1 MPLHTLQEQKVVEK
15 LLVERPKRRKAN
27 KTLFRLAEQG
37 FGALT
42 ANNIITYSQTD
53 FAYIATIIDKQN
65 ISDDKIQ
72 LTQLTPTSN
81 RLEVAQYRT
90 DEKWSQAKVFAQQV
104 LIVGMDCSVP
114 LLKPISNES
123 VSHTA
128 QNNLGHYDMP
138 STSIGV
144 LPSVLPE
151 FLDITR
157 FKKVIIIENG
167 QLMTHWWQWQDRLP
181 ANWKSAL
188 LVYRGH
194 GNNLAWLSNILPKL
208 PTACEVL
215 LSFDVDLSGLRMI
228 NHYAKQCTGKVSV
241 LLPKI
246 VLTSSPIIPPYN
258 QPHKVTEQ
266 INATTTSSLLEPLQS
281 IYQVLID
288 HNLALMQEH
297 LLQDTTVE
305 WIEIDL

>member
-1 MPLHTLQEQKVVEK
+1 MMITLTLQEQKVVEK

-128 QNNLGHYDMP
+128 QNNLGHY
-138 STSIGV
+138 V
-144 LPSVLPE
+144 
-151 FLDITR
+151 
-157 FKKVIIIENG
+157 
-167 QLMTHWWQWQDRLP
+167 
-181 ANWKSAL
+181 
-188 LVYRGH
+188 
-194 GNNLAWLSNILPKL
+194 
-208 PTACEVL
+208 
-215 LSFDVDLSGLRMI
+215 
-228 NHYAKQCTGKVSV
+228 
-241 LLPKI
+241 
-246 VLTSSPIIPPYN
+246 
-258 QPHKVTEQ
+258 
-266 INATTTSSLLEPLQS
+266 
-281 IYQVLID
+281 
-288 HNLALMQEH
+288 
-297 LLQDTTVE
+297 
-305 WIEIDL
+305 